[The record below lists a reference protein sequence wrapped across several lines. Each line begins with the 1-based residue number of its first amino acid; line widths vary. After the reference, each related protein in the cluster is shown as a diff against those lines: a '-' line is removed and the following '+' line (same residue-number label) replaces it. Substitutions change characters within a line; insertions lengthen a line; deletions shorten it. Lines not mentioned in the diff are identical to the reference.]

1 MKTAALGIDG
11 CGGVRTVKTAAAGI
25 VEEWRQ
31 LESVVVDVL
40 SGGG

>member
-11 CGGVRTVKTAAAGI
+11 CGGARTVKTTAAGI
-25 VEEWRQ
+25 VEEWRR

>member
-11 CGGVRTVKTAAAGI
+11 CGGARTVKTAAAGI
-25 VEEWRQ
+25 AEERRR
-31 LESVVVDVL
+31 LESVVADVS

>member
-11 CGGVRTVKTAAAGI
+11 CGGARTVKTTAAGI
-25 VEEWRQ
+25 AEEWRR